1 MPLED
6 NGGAPADSMAVGSN
20 LKYLRFFVFWNLKP
34 TFFFFLKHKH

>member
-6 NGGAPADSMAVGSN
+6 NGGAPADSMAVGSS

-34 TFFFFLKHKH
+34 IMFFFLKHKH